1 MIVAGGL
8 LILSILASK
17 VAERSGVPV
26 LLFFLVVGMLAGS
39 EGPGGIYFDD
49 TTAANL
55 LGTIA
60 LAFILFSGG
69 FDTHEPS
76 VKPVL
81 GRGLLLATLGVA
93 VTALLVGLF
102 AWAALSMPLLEG
114 LLLGAI
120 VSSTDAAAV
129 FGVLRSRGVS
139 LKGRLRPLLELES
152 GSNDP
157 MAVFLT
163 ISLLRMLTVPGS
175 TWAAQ
180 VPFFVLNMGVG
191 LAVGAA
197 AGRLSVPMFN
207 RFKLHYEGLYPV
219 LSLSLVLLTFGASE
233 LLRGNGF
240 LAVYVCGIMLGNAD
254 FAHKRSLAKFHDG
267 LGWLMQISMFLVLG
281 LLVFPSRLVPVAG
294 RAMLVSLFL
303 ILVARPA
310 AVHLGLW
317 RSSFSLR
324 ERALVAWTGL
334 RGAVPI
340 VLATFPFTVGY
351 ARAGEIFDTIFFIV
365 LTSVLLQ
372 GRPLM
377 AVARWLKVD
386 APLRRRRKYPLEY
399 EKTPRAQGE
408 TREIDILPG
417 TRADGRRVSDLPLPR
432 GVLILLVGRGESF
445 LVPKGDTRIEAHD
458 TLLVLGSPAD
468 VRAAQV
474 LLESCE
480 PEAPPDE
487 EGDGDPEPGT

>member
-1 MIVAGGL
+1 MDLSFSPQQAMIAVGGL
-8 LILSILASK
+8 FILSILAGKIS
-17 VAERSGVPV
+17 ERTGVPV

-39 EGPGGIYFDD
+39 EGPGGIHFDD
-49 TTAANL
+49 PAAANL

-69 FDTHEPS
+69 FDTHWPS
-76 VKPVL
+76 VRPVI
-81 GRGLLLATLGVA
+81 GRGILLATAGVT

-102 AWAALSMPLLEG
+102 AWKALSMPLLDG

-129 FGVLRSRGVS
+129 FAVLRSRGVS

-163 ISLLRMLTVPGS
+163 ISLLGLLTGRS
-175 TWAAQ
+175 TTWTSQ
-180 VPFFVLNMGVG
+180 IPFFALNMGVG

-197 AGRLSVPMFN
+197 VGRLSVPLFN
-207 RFKLHYEGLYPV
+207 RLRLQAEGLYPV
-219 LSLSLVLLTFGASE
+219 LSISLVLLAFGTSE
-233 LLRGNGF
+233 VLHGNGF
-240 LAVYVCGIMLGNAD
+240 LAVYVCGLLLGDSD

-267 LGWLMQISMFLVLG
+267 LGWLMQISMFLALG

-294 RAMLVSLFL
+294 RALLVSAFL
-303 ILVARPA
+303 ILIARPA
-310 AVHLGLW
+310 AVYLGLW
-317 RSSFSLR
+317 RSDFSFR
-324 ERALVAWTGL
+324 ERTLVGWVGL

-351 ARAGEIFDTIFFIV
+351 ARAGETFDTIFFIV

-377 AVARWLKVD
+377 HVARWLKVD
-386 APLRRRRKYPLEY
+386 APPSRRRRYPLEF
-399 EKTPRAQGE
+399 EKSPRTQSE
-408 TREIDILPG
+408 TREIDVLPEA
-417 TRADGRRVSDLPLPR
+417 RAVGRRISELDLPR
-432 GVLILLVGRGESF
+432 GVLILLIGRGESF
-445 LVPKGDTRIEAHD
+445 LVPHGETVIEAYD
-458 TLLVLGSPAD
+458 TLLVLGTAAD
-468 VRAAQV
+468 LRTT
-474 LLESCE
+474 
-480 PEAPPDE
+480 E
-487 EGDGDPEPGT
+487 ERMGSQ